1 MPADQATL
9 DSIADKLLIAE
20 DARQAIAP
28 ISANHQDLTV
38 EDCYAA
44 QDVYVAKKVAA
55 GGKVAGY
62 KVGATGTES
71 QARFGVTEPVYGHT
85 FGAGRT
91 ISGEIIDLSTLIHP
105 KIECEIGLRLG
116 EDLKGPGVTLESALA
131 AIDGVLGM
139 FEIIDSR
146 TQEWKVGYPE
156 MICDNGVQAGFV
168 TGKIKTINSGI
179 DLANVDCTF
188 LQNGEVKVEANSSMV
203 MDNPVNSLVWLAN
216 KRGADGVVI
225 PAGSIILSGSL
236 TGLTTINA
244 GDTFESRFSALDTI
258 SISFK

>member
-9 DSIADKLLIAE
+9 DLIADKLLAAE
-20 DARQAIAP
+20 EARQAIPP
-28 ISANHQDLTV
+28 ISAELKDLSV

-44 QDVYVAKKVAA
+44 QDVYVAKKIAA
-55 GGKVAGY
+55 VGKVAGY
-62 KVGATGTES
+62 KVGATGAES
-71 QARFGVTEPVYGHT
+71 QARFGVSEPVYGHT

-91 ISGEIIDLSTLIHP
+91 ISGETIDFSSLIHP

-116 EDLKGPGVTLESALA
+116 KDLEGPGVTLESTLD

-156 MICDNGVQAGFV
+156 MLCDNGVQAGFV
-168 TGKIKTINSGI
+168 TGRIKPYKNDI
-179 DLANVDCTF
+179 DLGNIDCTF
-188 LQNGEVKVEANSSMV
+188 LHNGDIKIEANSSMV
-203 MDNPVNSLVWLAN
+203 LENPVNSLVWLAN
-216 KRGADGVVI
+216 KRAATGAVI

-244 GDTFESRFSALDTI
+244 GDTFEARFSEFDAI